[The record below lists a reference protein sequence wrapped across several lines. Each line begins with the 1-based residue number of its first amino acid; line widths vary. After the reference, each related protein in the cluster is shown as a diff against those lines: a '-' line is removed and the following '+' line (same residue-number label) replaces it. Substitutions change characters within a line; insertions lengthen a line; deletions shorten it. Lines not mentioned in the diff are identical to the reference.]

1 MKNLFLI
8 SFVSIFLTSAYS
20 QEIIPKKD
28 PFRIGIKASIGAIV
42 ARPEI
47 SYLNNK
53 IDNNLS
59 MVELSHATTQAAYGI
74 FAQKKFG
81 WLFVESNLMYSSYGM
96 VFNVE
101 KSIGDDF
108 SRQAMKEK
116 FSYVDLQLMGGI
128 YSHGFRISVGP
139 VMHILADHSSE
150 LATMENYNEKMRNI
164 SYGFN
169 GAIGYNL
176 SRFNFDLK
184 YEKAFRTV
192 GDHIYYG
199 YKKSPFIE
207 TPDAISFSIGYAL
220 LK

>member
-8 SFVSIFLTSAYS
+8 YLASIFLAPAYS
-20 QEIIPKKD
+20 QEIIPKKE
-28 PFRIGIKASIGAIV
+28 PFRLGIKAAIGTIV

-59 MVELSHATTQAAYGI
+59 MVQLSHATPQTAYGL
-74 FAQKKFG
+74 FVQKRFG
-81 WLFVESNLMYSSYGM
+81 WLFVESNVMYSSYGM

-101 KSIGDDF
+101 KSVGDDF
-108 SRQAMKEK
+108 SRQVMKEK
-116 FSYVDLQLMGGI
+116 FNYVDLQLMGGL
-128 YSHGFRISVGP
+128 YSHGFRLSVGP
-139 VMHILADHSSE
+139 VMHILAGHSSE
-150 LATMENYNEKMRNI
+150 LAEMENYNEKMRNI

>member
-8 SFVSIFLTSAYS
+8 TLTIIFLPSAYS
-20 QEIIPKKD
+20 QEIIPKKE
-28 PFRIGIKASIGAIV
+28 PFRLGIKASVGAIV

-47 SYLNNK
+47 SFLNNK

-59 MVELSHATTQAAYGI
+59 MVELSHATPQTAYGI
-74 FAQKKFG
+74 FAQKRFG
-81 WLFVESNLMYSSYGM
+81 WLFVESNIMYSSYGM

-101 KSIGDDF
+101 KFVGDDF
-108 SRQAMKEK
+108 SKKVLKEK
-116 FSYVDLQLMGGI
+116 FNYVDLQLMGGL
-128 YSHGFRISVGP
+128 YSHGFRLSVGP
-139 VMHILADHSSE
+139 VMHILAGHSSE

-199 YKKSPFIE
+199 YKKSPFLE